1 MQEILDHLPDGARV
15 LDLGCKGGS
24 FAPSNYPHLVVISA
38 DIEKPGSGQIGRFVQ
53 ADAAALPFPPGLFD
67 AIILNH
73 CLEHFGRLKPALQE
87 IGRCI
92 NQRRGAIFVAVPDAK
107 TVTDRLYR
115 KLYYNSGGHVN
126 LFGSDDD
133 LSKMLSWYFGLS
145 HVGTRV
151 LCSSL
156 LFLNRRVNP
165 TIPVSKHITFRGV
178 WEPLLVLI
186 SGIFRLLDGHL
197 QTRLCVYGWALYFGT
212 IHESVDPTVR
222 PNVCVRC
229 GTGHPT
235 ESLTHLG
242 VVRKRWIFFSVYRCP
257 TCGATNLFSRASLF
271 ESPMRA
277 QTVPGAGS

>member
-24 FAPSNYPHLVVISA
+24 FAPSNYPRLVVICA
-38 DIEKPGSGQIGRFVQ
+38 DLERPGSGQIGRFVQ
-53 ADAAALPFPPGLFD
+53 ADAASLPFPSGSFD
-67 AIILNH
+67 AIVLNH

-92 NQRRGAIFVAVPDAK
+92 NRHGAIFVAVPDAK
-107 TVTDRLYR
+107 TVTDRFYRRLYC
-115 KLYYNSGGHVN
+115 NSGGHVN

-133 LSKMLSWYFGLS
+133 LSKMLSWYFGLP

-156 LFLNRRVNP
+156 LFLNRRANP
-165 TIPVSKHITFRGV
+165 TIVVSRRITFRGV
-178 WEPLLVLI
+178 WEPLLALI
-186 SGIFRLLDGHL
+186 SGVFRLVDGHL
-197 QTRLCVYGWALYFGT
+197 HTRLSVYGWALYFGT

-229 GTGHPT
+229 GTGHPA
-235 ESLTHLG
+235 EWLTHLG
-242 VVRKRWIFFSVYRCP
+242 VVRKRWIFFRVYRCP
-257 TCGATNLFSRASLF
+257 GCGATNLFSRAALSK
-271 ESPMRA
+271 STMRA
-277 QTVPGAGS
+277 RTVPGAGA

>member
-24 FAPSNYPHLVVISA
+24 FAPSSYPRLVVICA
-38 DIEKPGSGQIGRFVQ
+38 DIEKPGSGRIGRFVQ
-53 ADAAALPFPPGLFD
+53 ADAAALPFLTGSFD
-67 AIILNH
+67 AVILNH

-92 NQRRGAIFVAVPDAK
+92 NRRGAIFVAVPDAK
-107 TVTDRLYR
+107 TFTDRFYR
-115 KLYYNSGGHVN
+115 KLYYHSGGHVN

-133 LSKMLSWYFGLS
+133 LLKMLTWYFGLP

-156 LFLNRRVNP
+156 LFLNRRTNP
-165 TIPVSKHITFRGV
+165 TISVSRHIAFHGL
-178 WEPLLVLI
+178 WEPLLVLV
-186 SGIFRLLDGHL
+186 SGVFRLVDSHL
-197 QTRLCVYGWALYFGT
+197 QTRLSVYGWALYFGT

-229 GTGHPT
+229 GTGHSA
-235 ESLTHLG
+235 EWLTHLG
-242 VVRKRWIFFSVYRCP
+242 VIRKRWIFFRIYRCP
-257 TCGATNLFSRASLF
+257 VCGATNLFTQAALFAST
-271 ESPMRA
+271 MRA
-277 QTVPGAGS
+277 RTVPGADA